1 MLHEYLDGI
10 ELEAPIDLTGMW
22 EFFFYRE
29 EEELK
34 YTETL
39 TGNEEGR

>member
-1 MLHEYLDGI
+1 MLHEHLDGI
-10 ELEAPIDLTGMW
+10 ELEAPVDLTGMW
-22 EFFFYRE
+22 EFFYRE

-39 TGNEEGR
+39 TGNE